1 MGSVDLIASCLDSIR
16 QIGDEIADALVYI
29 DAGTLEA
36 FQFIGA
42 FPLLLELGARAVCG
56 LENASPLDAA
66 ADWHSSFAHPA
77 RKIVVITSRL
87 LSDAHRYILRC
98 LGNHGTVSHCTVLTA
113 ISETGHS
120 AYVDS
125 PLGPDAF
132 REYETL
138 LIQDHEELLK
148 KYGKSDKYKDNI
160 PYTQRDVTS
169 DSGRYSKWGSGV
181 HYGPNSESSP
191 TKKGLSDDE
200 LGSVE
205 ARGKRFS
212 VTVCH
217 FPMIFSPVSS
227 RTFVLPSEGTIAESC
242 LSNRHEDSLSP
253 GLPSISTGT
262 PFDGDEVPP
271 GVTLTAQFLY
281 HLANK
286 MDLKLDIFS
295 LGDTSKVI
303 GKLMMDMSSLYDV
316 GRNKRSAGLLIVDRT
331 IDLLTPCFHGDSFL
345 DRMLSSLPRKERTSL
360 YSVAKNPQTPSKHS
374 QATVKRSPLDIKVP
388 FETVFSREETKG
400 RTSMLSESIMSFLSG
415 WNSAEVDSEVTWL
428 PDYADKAHDE
438 KLGYQLVTLS
448 GSFLSNY
455 AGVRYIE
462 ALLDRGAKD
471 GLMLIKKW
479 LLEALQHEK
488 LSFPSKGRQAVSVS
502 ELHSMVQ
509 VLSRDQLSLVR
520 NRGVIQLA
528 LAAEMALQEPQSSR
542 WDAFTSAERI
552 LSVTSAET
560 TQSLASELRD
570 FINTST
576 SVESHKQ
583 GNTMGSSQGLLSFQ
597 DVLLLTIIGYILA
610 GENFP
615 TSIAGGPFSWE
626 DERSL
631 KDVVVDSILERPS
644 SVKFRF
650 LDGLENELEAKARSK
665 DGDRNNK
672 DSSEPAST
680 TDDFDDQW
688 DSWDDDDNTDHQKEE
703 AYGDMQLKLEVR
715 DRVDQLFK
723 FFHNLSSMRLRNQ
736 ALGEGLAALSRFET
750 DSYSRKGL
758 LYKLLLAVLAR
769 YDIPGLE
776 YHSSAVGRLFKSG
789 LGRFGLGQS
798 KPSFGDQSVLIVFV
812 VGGINTLEVREVM
825 KAISE
830 SSRPDVELILGGT
843 TLLTPDDMFELMLG
857 SSSFT

>member
-1 MGSVDLIASCLDSIR
+1 MGSVDLIAACLDSIR
-16 QIGDEIADALVYI
+16 QIGDEIADTIVYV

-42 FPLLLELGARAVCG
+42 FPLLVELGARAVCS
-56 LENASPLDAA
+56 LENTSPLDAVP
-66 ADWHSSFAHPA
+66 DWHSKFSHPV
-77 RKIVVITSRL
+77 RKIVVLTSRL

-113 ISETGHS
+113 ISEIGHS
-120 AYVDS
+120 AYIDS

-138 LIQDHEELLK
+138 LVQDHEELFK
-148 KYGKSDKYKDNI
+148 KCEKSIKHKDSYTGSDFTSDADKY
-160 PYTQRDVTS
+160 S
-169 DSGRYSKWGSGV
+169 EWGSGV
-181 HYGPNSESSP
+181 HYGSNSESSP
-191 TKKGLSDDE
+191 TKRNLFDGD
-200 LGSVE
+200 LGQLE
-205 ARGKRFS
+205 ASGKRLS
-212 VTVCH
+212 VTVSH
-217 FPMIFSPVSS
+217 FPMIFSPISS
-227 RTFVLPSEGTIAESC
+227 RAFVLPSEGIIADSS
-242 LSNRHEDSLSP
+242 LSNQHEDSLGP
-253 GLPSISTGT
+253 GLPSISTGK
-262 PFDGDEVPP
+262 PFDSDEVPP

-331 IDLLTPCFHGDSFL
+331 VDLLTPCIHGDSFL
-345 DRMLSSLPRKERTSL
+345 DRMLSSLPRKERMSSSF
-360 YSVAKNPQTPSKHS
+360 SVAENPQTPGKHS
-374 QATVKRSPLDIKVP
+374 HTAIKRVPLDIKVP
-388 FETVFSREETKG
+388 FETVFKKEEPKS
-400 RTSMLSESIMSFLSG
+400 RTSMLSEGIMSFMSG

-428 PDYADKAHDE
+428 PDYSNKAHDDRLDSE
-438 KLGYQLVTLS
+438 LGTLS
-448 GSFLSNY
+448 GSLLSNY
-455 AGVRYIE
+455 AGVRYLE
-462 ALLDRGAKD
+462 ALLDRGSKD

-479 LLEALQHEK
+479 LIEALQHEK
-488 LSFPSKGRQAVSVS
+488 LSSASKGRQGATSVS
-502 ELHSMVQ
+502 EIHSMVQ
-509 VLSRDQLSLVR
+509 MLSRDQLSLLR

-528 LAAEMALQEPQSSR
+528 LAAEMTLLEPQSSR

-576 SVESHKQ
+576 SVDSHKQ
-583 GNTMGSSQGLLSFQ
+583 ATTMEPSQGLLSFQ

-644 SVKFRF
+644 SVKLRF
-650 LDGLENELEAKARSK
+650 LDGLDNELEAKARSK
-665 DGDRNNK
+665 DVQRNNK
-672 DSSEPAST
+672 DSTEPASS
-680 TDDFDDQW
+680 TDDFDDEW
-688 DSWDDDDNTDHQKEE
+688 GNWDDNDNADDKEE

-723 FFHNLSSMRLRNQ
+723 LFHKLSSMRLRNQ
-736 ALGEGLAALSRFET
+736 ALGEGLVALSRFET

-758 LYKLLLAVLAR
+758 LYKLLLALLSR
-769 YDIPGLE
+769 YDVPGLE

-798 KPSFGDQSVLIVFV
+798 KPGFGDQSVLIIFV

-857 SSSFT
+857 S

>member
-16 QIGDEIADALVYI
+16 QIGDEIVDSIVYA
-29 DAGTLEA
+29 DAGTLES

-42 FPLLLELGARAVCG
+42 FPLLLELGARAVCS
-56 LENASPLDAA
+56 LENASPLDAV
-66 ADWHSSFAHPA
+66 ADWHSKFSYPV
-77 RKIVVITSRL
+77 RKIVVLTSRL

-98 LGNHGTVSHCTVLTA
+98 LGNNRTVSHCTVLTA
-113 ISETGHS
+113 ISEIGHS
-120 AYVDS
+120 SYVNS

-138 LIQDHEELLK
+138 LIQDHEELFK
-148 KYGKSDKYKDNI
+148 KHEKSDKHKDNI
-160 PYTQRDVTS
+160 HYTGSDFTS
-169 DSGRYSKWGSGV
+169 DTDKNSKWGSGV
-181 HYGPNSESSP
+181 HYGPTSDSSP
-191 TKKGLSDDE
+191 TKRALFDLGQVEEASGKGM
-200 LGSVE
+200 
-205 ARGKRFS
+205 S

-217 FPMIFSPVSS
+217 FPMIFSPISS
-227 RTFVLPSEGTIAESC
+227 RAFVLPSEGIIADSC
-242 LSNRHEDSLSP
+242 LSNQHEDSLGP
-253 GLPSISTGT
+253 GLPSISTGK
-262 PFDGDEVPP
+262 PFDSDEVPP

-295 LGDTSKVI
+295 LGDTSKVV

-316 GRNKRSAGLLIVDRT
+316 GRNKRSAGLLIIDRT
-331 IDLLTPCFHGDSFL
+331 VDLLTPCFHGDSFL
-345 DRMLSSLPRKERTSL
+345 DRMLSSLRQKERMLS
-360 YSVAKNPQTPSKHS
+360 YSVAKNSQTPSKHS
-374 QATVKRSPLDIKVP
+374 QATVKRFPLNIKVP
-388 FETVFSREETKG
+388 FETVFNKEEPKSKI
-400 RTSMLSESIMSFLSG
+400 SMLSEGIMSFVSG
-415 WNSAEVDSEVTWL
+415 WNSAEVDSEATWL
-428 PDYADKAHDE
+428 PDYADKAHDD
-438 KLGYQLVTLS
+438 KLGSELSTLS
-448 GSFLSNY
+448 GSLLSNY
-455 AGVRYIE
+455 AGVRYLE

-479 LLEALQHEK
+479 LIEALQHEK
-488 LSFPSKGRQAVSVS
+488 LSSASKGRQGATSVS
-502 ELHSMVQ
+502 EIHSMVQ
-509 VLSRDQLSLVR
+509 MLSRDQLSLLR

-528 LAAEMALQEPQSSR
+528 LAAEMTLQEPQSSR

-583 GNTMGSSQGLLSFQ
+583 ADTMESSQGLLSFQ

-644 SVKFRF
+644 SVKLCF
-650 LDGLENELEAKARSK
+650 LDGLDNELEAKARSK
-665 DGDRNNK
+665 DGERNNK
-672 DSSEPAST
+672 DSTEPASI
-680 TDDFDDQW
+680 TDDFDDEW
-688 DSWDDDDNTDHQKEE
+688 GNWDDNDNTDHQKEE
-703 AYGDMQLKLEVR
+703 AYGGMQLKLEVR
-715 DRVDQLFK
+715 DRIDQLFK
-723 FFHNLSSMRLRNQ
+723 LFHKLSSMRLRNQ

-750 DSYSRKGL
+750 DGYSRKGL
-758 LYKLLLAVLAR
+758 LYKLLLALLSR
-769 YDIPGLE
+769 YDVPGLE

-798 KPSFGDQSVLIVFV
+798 KPSFGDQSVLIIFV
-812 VGGINTLEVREVM
+812 LGGINTLEVREVM
-825 KAISE
+825 TAISE
-830 SSRPDVELILGGT
+830 SSRPDVELVLGGT

>member
-1 MGSVDLIASCLDSIR
+1 MGSVDLIAACLDSIR
-16 QIGDEIADALVYI
+16 QIRDEIADTIVYV

-42 FPLLLELGARAVCG
+42 FSLLFELGARAVCS
-56 LENASPLDAA
+56 LENASPLDAVV
-66 ADWHSSFAHPA
+66 DLHSKFAYPV
-77 RKIVVITSRL
+77 RKIVVLTSRL

-113 ISETGHS
+113 ISEIGHS

-138 LIQDHEELLK
+138 LVQDHEELFK
-148 KYGKSDKYKDNI
+148 KCEKSNKHKDNI
-160 PYTQRDVTS
+160 SYTGS
-169 DSGRYSKWGSGV
+169 DFTTDADKYSEWGSGV
-181 HYGPNSESSP
+181 HYGSNSESSP
-191 TKKGLSDDE
+191 MKKNLFDGD
-200 LGSVE
+200 LGQLE
-205 ARGKRFS
+205 ASGKGMS
-212 VTVCH
+212 VTVSH
-217 FPMIFSPVSS
+217 FPMIFSPISS
-227 RTFVLPSEGTIAESC
+227 RAFVLPSEGIIADSC
-242 LSNRHEDSLSP
+242 LSNQQEDSLGP
-253 GLPSISTGT
+253 GLPSISTGK
-262 PFDGDEVPP
+262 PFDSDEVPP
-271 GVTLTAQFLY
+271 GVTLTSQFLY

-331 IDLLTPCFHGDSFL
+331 VDLLTPCLHGDSFL
-345 DRMLSSLPRKERTSL
+345 DRMLASLPRKENMSSS
-360 YSVAKNPQTPSKHS
+360 SVAKNPQTPSKHS
-374 QATVKRSPLDIKVP
+374 HAAVKRVPLDIKVS
-388 FETVFSREETKG
+388 FETVFKKEEPRS
-400 RTSMLSESIMSFLSG
+400 RTSMLSEGIMSFMTG
-415 WNSAEVDSEVTWL
+415 WNSADVESEVTWL
-428 PDYADKAHDE
+428 PGYSDKAHDD
-438 KLGYQLVTLS
+438 KLGSDLGTLN
-448 GSFLSNY
+448 GSILSNDT
-455 AGVRYIE
+455 GVRYLE

-479 LLEALQHEK
+479 LIEALQHEK
-488 LSFPSKGRQAVSVS
+488 LSSASKSQQGATFVS
-502 ELHSMVQ
+502 EIHSLVQ
-509 VLSRDQLSLVR
+509 TLSQDQLSLLR

-528 LAAEMALQEPQSSR
+528 LAAEMTLLEPQSSR

-576 SVESHKQ
+576 SVDSHKQ
-583 GNTMGSSQGLLSFQ
+583 ATTMESSQGLLSFR
-597 DVLLLTIIGYILA
+597 DVLLLTIVGYILA

-644 SVKFRF
+644 SVKLRF
-650 LDGLENELEAKARSK
+650 LDGLDNELEAKARSR
-665 DGDRNNK
+665 DVERNNH
-672 DSSEPAST
+672 SAEPASS
-680 TDDFDDQW
+680 TDDFDDEW
-688 DSWDDDDNTDHQKEE
+688 GNWDDNDNADDQKEE

-715 DRVDQLFK
+715 DRIDQLFK
-723 FFHNLSSMRLRNQ
+723 FFHKLSSMRLRNH

-750 DSYSRKGL
+750 DGYSRKGL
-758 LYKLLLAVLAR
+758 LYKLLLALLSR
-769 YDIPGLE
+769 YDVPGLE

-798 KPSFGDQSVLIVFV
+798 KPSFGEQSVLIIFV

-857 SSSFT
+857 S

>member
-1 MGSVDLIASCLDSIR
+1 M
-16 QIGDEIADALVYI
+16 
-29 DAGTLEA
+29 EA

-42 FPLLLELGARAVCG
+42 FPLLLELGARAVCS
-56 LENASPLDAA
+56 LESASPLDAV
-66 ADWHSSFAHPA
+66 ADWHSKFSHQV
-77 RKIVVITSRL
+77 RKILVLTSRL

-113 ISETGHS
+113 ISEIGHS

-138 LIQDHEELLK
+138 LVQDHEELSK
-148 KYGKSDKYKDNI
+148 KCEKSNKCKDNTSYTGSDLTSDADKY
-160 PYTQRDVTS
+160 S
-169 DSGRYSKWGSGV
+169 EWGSGV
-181 HYGPNSESSP
+181 HYGSNSESSP
-191 TKKGLSDDE
+191 TKRNLFDGD
-200 LGSVE
+200 LGQLE
-205 ARGKRFS
+205 ASGKS
-212 VTVCH
+212 
-217 FPMIFSPVSS
+217 
-227 RTFVLPSEGTIAESC
+227 
-242 LSNRHEDSLSP
+242 LSNDHEDCLGP
-253 GLPSISTGT
+253 GLPSISTGK
-262 PFDGDEVPP
+262 PFDSDEVPP

-281 HLANK
+281 HLTNK

-331 IDLLTPCFHGDSFL
+331 VDLLTPCFHGDSFL
-345 DRMLSSLPRKERTSL
+345 DRMLSSLPRKERTTS

-374 QATVKRSPLDIKVP
+374 HAAVKRVPLDIKVP
-388 FETVFSREETKG
+388 FDVVFKKEEHK
-400 RTSMLSESIMSFLSG
+400 RTSILSEGIMSFMSG

-428 PDYADKAHDE
+428 PDYSEKAHDD
-438 KLGYQLVTLS
+438 KLGSDMGTIN
-448 GSFLSNY
+448 GSLLSNY
-455 AGVRYIE
+455 AGVRYLE
-462 ALLDRGAKD
+462 ALLDRGSKD

-479 LLEALQHEK
+479 LTEALKHEK
-488 LSFPSKGRQAVSVS
+488 LSSASKGRQGATSLS
-502 ELHSMVQ
+502 DIHSMVQ
-509 VLSRDQLSLVR
+509 MLSQNQLSLLR

-528 LAAEMALQEPQSSR
+528 LAAEMTLLEPQSSR

-576 SVESHKQ
+576 SVDSHKQ
-583 GNTMGSSQGLLSFQ
+583 AATMESSEGLLSFQ

-644 SVKFRF
+644 SVKLRF
-650 LDGLENELEAKARSK
+650 LDGLVNELEAKARSK
-665 DGDRNNK
+665 DVERSNK
-672 DSSEPAST
+672 DSTEPASN
-680 TDDFDDQW
+680 TDDFDDEW
-688 DSWDDDDNTDHQKEE
+688 GNWDDNDNADDQKEE

-723 FFHNLSSMRLRNQ
+723 YFHKLSSMRLRNH
-736 ALGEGLAALSRFET
+736 ALGEGLAALNRFET
-750 DSYSRKGL
+750 DGYSRKGL
-758 LYKLLLAVLAR
+758 LYKLLIALLSR
-769 YDIPGLE
+769 YDVPGLE

-798 KPSFGDQSVLIVFV
+798 KPSFGDQSVLIIFV
-812 VGGINTLEVREVM
+812 VGGINTLEVRDVM

-830 SSRPDVELILGGT
+830 SSTPDVELILGGT
-843 TLLTPDDMFELMLG
+843 TLLTPDDMFQLMLG
-857 SSSFT
+857 S

>member
-1 MGSVDLIASCLDSIR
+1 MVAVDLIASCQDSIR
-16 QIGDEIADALVYI
+16 QIGDEIADALVYL

-42 FPLLLELGARAVCG
+42 FPLLLELRARAVCS
-56 LENASPLDAA
+56 LESTSPLDAA
-66 ADWHSSFAHPA
+66 AEWNSSFAHPA
-77 RKIVVITSRL
+77 RKIVFITSRL
-87 LSDAHRYILRC
+87 LSDAHRYIIRC

-113 ISETGHS
+113 ISEIGHS

-132 REYETL
+132 REYEIL

-148 KYGKSDKYKDNI
+148 KCGKLNKDKDNI
-160 PYTQRDVTS
+160 PYTERDFTS
-169 DSGRYSKWGSGV
+169 DGDTKWGSGV
-181 HYGPNSESSP
+181 HYGPSESSP
-191 TKKGLSDDE
+191 RKKDFSDDD
-200 LGSVE
+200 LGQVE
-205 ARGKRFS
+205 PRGKRLS

-217 FPMIFSPVSS
+217 FPMIFSPISS
-227 RTFVLPSEGTIAESC
+227 RTFVLPSEGTIAESY
-242 LSNRHEDSLSP
+242 LSNHREDSLSP
-253 GLPSISTGT
+253 GLPSISTGK

-271 GVTLTAQFLY
+271 GLTLTAQFLY

-295 LGDTSKVI
+295 LGDTSRAI

-316 GRNKRSAGLLIVDRT
+316 GRNKSSAGLLIVDRT
-331 IDLLTPCFHGDSFL
+331 IDLLTPCLHGDSFL
-345 DRMLSSLPRKERTSL
+345 DRMLSSLPRKERTSSG
-360 YSVAKNPQTPSKHS
+360 YAAKNPQTPSKHS

-388 FETVFSREETKG
+388 FESAFSKEETKS
-400 RTSMLSESIMSFLSG
+400 RTSMLSESMMAFVSG

-428 PDYADKAHDE
+428 PDYSDKAHDG
-438 KLGYQLVTLS
+438 KVGTLS

-455 AGVRYIE
+455 AGVRYLE

-471 GLMLIKKW
+471 GLVLIKKW
-479 LLEALQHEK
+479 LMEALQLEK
-488 LSFPSKGRQAVSVS
+488 LSSPSKGRQTASIS
-502 ELHSMVQ
+502 ELPSMVQ
-509 VLSRDQLSLVR
+509 MLCQHELSLVR

-528 LAAEMALQEPQSSR
+528 LAAEMALQEPQSTR
-542 WDAFTSAERI
+542 WEAFTSAERI

-560 TQSLASELRD
+560 TQSLASEIRD

-583 GNTMGSSQGLLSFQ
+583 GNTMGSTQGLLTFQ
-597 DVLLLTIIGYILA
+597 DILLLTVVGYILA

-650 LDGLENELEAKARSK
+650 LDGLEKELEAKGRSK
-665 DGDRNNK
+665 DGDRNK
-672 DSSEPAST
+672 DSSEPTSTT

-688 DSWDDDDNTDHQKEE
+688 DNWDDDDDADHQKEE

-723 FFHNLSSMRLRNQ
+723 FFHSLSSMRLRNQ

-758 LYKLLLAVLAR
+758 LYKLILAVLTR
-769 YDIPGLE
+769 FGIPGLE

-798 KPSFGDQSVLIVFV
+798 KPSFGDQSCLIVFV

-830 SSRPDVELILGGT
+830 SGRPDVELILGGT

>member
-1 MGSVDLIASCLDSIR
+1 MVAVDLIASCQDSIR
-16 QIGDEIADALVYI
+16 QIGDEIADALVYL

-42 FPLLLELGARAVCG
+42 FPLLLELGARAVCS
-56 LENASPLDAA
+56 LESTSPLDAA
-66 ADWHSSFAHPA
+66 AEWNSSFAHPA

-87 LSDAHRYILRC
+87 LSDAHRYIIRC

-113 ISETGHS
+113 ISEIGHS

-148 KYGKSDKYKDNI
+148 KCGKLNKDKDNI
-160 PYTQRDVTS
+160 PYTERDFTS
-169 DSGRYSKWGSGV
+169 DGDTKWGSGV
-181 HYGPNSESSP
+181 HYGPSESSP
-191 TKKGLSDDE
+191 RKKDFSNDD
-200 LGSVE
+200 LGQVE
-205 ARGKRFS
+205 ARGKRLS

-217 FPMIFSPVSS
+217 FPMIFSPISS
-227 RTFVLPSEGTIAESC
+227 RTFVLPSEGTIAESY
-242 LSNRHEDSLSP
+242 LSNHREDSLGP
-253 GLPSISTGT
+253 GLPSISTGK
-262 PFDGDEVPP
+262 PFDGNEVPP
-271 GVTLTAQFLY
+271 GLTLTAQFLY

-295 LGDTSKVI
+295 LGDTSRAI

-316 GRNKRSAGLLIVDRT
+316 GRNKSSAGLLIVDRT
-331 IDLLTPCFHGDSFL
+331 IDLLTPCLHGDSFL
-345 DRMLSSLPRKERTSL
+345 DRMLSSLPRKERTSSG
-360 YSVAKNPQTPSKHS
+360 YAAKNPQTPSKHS

-388 FETVFSREETKG
+388 FESAFSKEETKS
-400 RTSMLSESIMSFLSG
+400 RTSMLSESMMAFVSG

-428 PDYADKAHDE
+428 PDYSDKAHDG
-438 KLGYQLVTLS
+438 KVGTLS

-455 AGVRYIE
+455 AGVRYLE

-471 GLMLIKKW
+471 GLVLIKKW
-479 LLEALQHEK
+479 LMEALQLEK
-488 LSFPSKGRQAVSVS
+488 LSSPSKGRQTASIS
-502 ELHSMVQ
+502 ELPSMVQ
-509 VLSRDQLSLVR
+509 MLCQHELSLVR

-528 LAAEMALQEPQSSR
+528 LAAEMALQEPQSTR
-542 WDAFTSAERI
+542 WEAFTSAERI

-560 TQSLASELRD
+560 TQSLASEIRD

-583 GNTMGSSQGLLSFQ
+583 GNTMGSTQGLLTFQ
-597 DVLLLTIIGYILA
+597 DILLLTVVGYILA

-650 LDGLENELEAKARSK
+650 LDGLEKELEAKGRSK
-665 DGDRNNK
+665 DGDRNK
-672 DSSEPAST
+672 DSSEPTSTT

-688 DSWDDDDNTDHQKEE
+688 DNWDDDDDADHQKEE

-723 FFHNLSSMRLRNQ
+723 FFHSLSSMRLRYQ

-758 LYKLLLAVLAR
+758 LYKLILAVLTR
-769 YDIPGLE
+769 FGIPGLE

-798 KPSFGDQSVLIVFV
+798 KPNFGDQSFLIVFV

-830 SSRPDVELILGGT
+830 SGRPDVELILGGT
-843 TLLTPDDMFELMLG
+843 TLLTPDDMFQLMLG

>member
-1 MGSVDLIASCLDSIR
+1 MVAVDLIASCLDSIR
-16 QIGDEIADALVYI
+16 QIGDEITDALVYL

-36 FQFIGA
+36 FQFVGA
-42 FPLLLELGARAVCG
+42 FPLLLELGARAVCS
-56 LENASPLDAA
+56 LESTSPLDAA
-66 ADWHSSFAHPA
+66 AEWNSSFAHPA
-77 RKIVVITSRL
+77 RKIVIITSRL
-87 LSDAHRYILRC
+87 LSDAHRC
-98 LGNHGTVSHCTVLTA
+98 F
-113 ISETGHS
+113 
-120 AYVDS
+120 
-125 PLGPDAF
+125 P
-132 REYETL
+132 EYETL
-138 LIQDHEELLK
+138 LVQDHEELLK
-148 KYGKSDKYKDNI
+148 KSGKLNKYKDNI
-160 PYTQRDVTS
+160 PYTERDFTS
-169 DSGRYSKWGSGV
+169 DGDNKWGSGV
-181 HYGPNSESSP
+181 HYGPSESSP
-191 TKKGLSDDE
+191 RKKDFSDDD
-200 LGSVE
+200 LGQVE
-205 ARGKRFS
+205 AGGKRLS
-212 VTVCH
+212 VIVCH
-217 FPMIFSPVSS
+217 FPMIFSPISS
-227 RTFVLPSEGTIAESC
+227 RTFVLPSEGTIAESY
-242 LSNRHEDSLSP
+242 LSNHREDSLSP
-253 GLPSISTGT
+253 GLPSISTGKA
-262 PFDGDEVPP
+262 FDGDEVPP

-316 GRNKRSAGLLIVDRT
+316 GRNKSSAGLLIVDRT

-345 DRMLSSLPRKERTSL
+345 DRMLSSLPRKERTSS
-360 YSVAKNPQTPSKHS
+360 YYVAKNPQTPSKHT
-374 QATVKRSPLDIKVP
+374 QAAVKRSPLDIKVP
-388 FETVFSREETKG
+388 FETAFSTEETKC
-400 RTSMLSESIMSFLSG
+400 RTSMLSESMMAFVSG

-428 PDYADKAHDE
+428 PDYTDKAHDD
-438 KLGYQLVTLS
+438 KVGSIS

-455 AGVRYIE
+455 DGVRYLE
-462 ALLDRGAKD
+462 ALLDRGSKD

-479 LLEALQHEK
+479 LMEALKLEK
-488 LSFPSKGRQAVSVS
+488 LSFPSKGRQAASVS

-509 VLSRDQLSLVR
+509 MLCQHQLSLVR

-528 LAAEMALQEPQSSR
+528 LAAEMALQEPQSTR

-560 TQSLASELRD
+560 TQSLASEIRD

-583 GNTMGSSQGLLSFQ
+583 GNTMGSSQGLLTFQ
-597 DVLLLTIIGYILA
+597 DILLLTIIGYILA

-650 LDGLENELEAKARSK
+650 LDGLEKELEAIARSK
-665 DGDRNNK
+665 DADRNK
-672 DSSEPAST
+672 DFSEPTSTT

-688 DSWDDDDNTDHQKEE
+688 DDWDDDDDNTDNQKEE
-703 AYGDMQLKLEVR
+703 AYGNMQLKLEVR

-723 FFHNLSSMRLRNQ
+723 FFHILSSMRLRNQ
-736 ALGEGLAALSRFET
+736 VLGEGLAALSRFET

-758 LYKLLLAVLAR
+758 LYKLILAVLTR

-798 KPSFGDQSVLIVFV
+798 KPSFGDQSVLIIFV

-843 TLLTPDDMFELMLG
+843 TLLSPDDMFELMLG

>member
-1 MGSVDLIASCLDSIR
+1 MGSVDLIASCLVAIR
-16 QIGDEIADALVYI
+16 QVGDEISGSIVYI

-42 FPLLLELGARAVCG
+42 FPLLLELGARAVCS
-56 LENASPLDAA
+56 LENSSPLDAA
-66 ADWHSSFAHPA
+66 ADWTSNFSHPA
-77 RKIVVITSRL
+77 RKIVVITSCL

-98 LGNHGTVSHCTVLTA
+98 LGNHGAISHCTVLTA
-113 ISETGHS
+113 VSEVGHS

-138 LIQDHEELLK
+138 LIQDHDELFK
-148 KYGKSDKYKDNI
+148 KHGNLDKNKDSHDMETDFTLHVDNKS
-160 PYTQRDVTS
+160 
-169 DSGRYSKWGSGV
+169 GSGMQ
-181 HYGPNSESSP
+181 YETNSESSP
-191 TKKGLSDDE
+191 TKRNLFDE
-200 LGSVE
+200 NLAQVE
-205 ARGKRFS
+205 GRGRNFS

-217 FPMIFSPVSS
+217 FPMIFSPISS
-227 RTFVLPSEGTIAESC
+227 RAFVLPSEGIIADSY
-242 LSNRHEDSLSP
+242 LSNPHEDSLGP
-253 GLPSISTGT
+253 GLPSISAGK
-262 PFDGDEVPP
+262 PFDSDEVPP

-295 LGDTSKVI
+295 FGDTSKVI

-316 GRNKRSAGLLIVDRT
+316 GRHKRSAGLLIIDRT
-331 IDLLTPCFHGDSFL
+331 VDLLTPCIHGDSFI
-345 DRMLSSLPRKERTSL
+345 DRMMSSLPRKERMSSCL
-360 YSVAKNPQTPSKHS
+360 AAKNPQTPSKHAP
-374 QATVKRSPLDIKVP
+374 ATINRSPLDFKIP
-388 FETVFSREETKG
+388 FQTVFGKKETKS
-400 RTSMLSESIMSFLSG
+400 RTSVLSESIMSFVSG
-415 WNSAEVDSEVTWL
+415 WNSEEVDSEVTWL
-428 PDYADKAHDE
+428 PDYADKADDD
-438 KLGYQLVTLS
+438 KLGSQLGTIT
-448 GSFLSNY
+448 GSFLSNNS
-455 AGVRYIE
+455 GVRFLE
-462 ALLDRGAKD
+462 ALLDKGEKD

-479 LLEALQHEK
+479 LIEALQHEK
-488 LSFPSKGRQAVSVS
+488 LSFASKGRQGVASLS
-502 ELHSMVQ
+502 EIRSMVEM
-509 VLSRDQLSLVR
+509 LSRNQLSLLKNKR
-520 NRGVIQLA
+520 VIQLA
-528 LAAEMALQEPQSSR
+528 LAAEMAFREPQSSR
-542 WDAFTSAERI
+542 WEAFTSAERI

-576 SVESHKQ
+576 SVESHKRASA
-583 GNTMGSSQGLLSFQ
+583 MESSQGLLSFQ
-597 DVLLLTIIGYILA
+597 DVLLLTVIGYILA

-626 DERSL
+626 DEHSL

-644 SVKFRF
+644 SVKLRF
-650 LDGLENELEAKARSK
+650 LDGLDNELVAKARSK
-665 DGDRNNK
+665 GSEKNNK
-672 DSSEPAST
+672 DSTEPASSA
-680 TDDFDDQW
+680 DDFDDEW
-688 DSWDDDDNTDHQKEE
+688 GNWDDDDNTDQKDE

-723 FFHNLSSMRLRNQ
+723 FFHKLSSMRLRNQ
-736 ALGEGLAALSRFET
+736 GFGEGLAALSRFET
-750 DSYSRKGL
+750 DTYSRKGL
-758 LYKLLLAVLAR
+758 LYKLLLALLSRFDV
-769 YDIPGLE
+769 PGLE

-825 KAISE
+825 NAISE

-857 SSSFT
+857 SSSIS

>member
-16 QIGDEIADALVYI
+16 QVGDAISGSIVYI

-42 FPLLLELGARAVCG
+42 FPLLLELGARAVCS
-56 LENASPLDAA
+56 LENSSPLDAV
-66 ADWHSSFAHPA
+66 ADWNSNFSHPA
-77 RKIVVITSRL
+77 RKIVVITSCL

-98 LGNHGTVSHCTVLTA
+98 LGNHGAISHCTVLTA
-113 ISETGHS
+113 VSEVGHS

-132 REYETL
+132 
-138 LIQDHEELLK
+138 H
-148 KYGKSDKYKDNI
+148 
-160 PYTQRDVTS
+160 
-169 DSGRYSKWGSGV
+169 
-181 HYGPNSESSP
+181 
-191 TKKGLSDDE
+191 
-200 LGSVE
+200 
-205 ARGKRFS
+205 
-212 VTVCH
+212 
-217 FPMIFSPVSS
+217 
-227 RTFVLPSEGTIAESC
+227 
-242 LSNRHEDSLSP
+242 SLSP
-253 GLPSISTGT
+253 GLPSISAGK
-262 PFDGDEVPP
+262 PFDSDEVPP

-295 LGDTSKVI
+295 FGDTSKVI

-316 GRNKRSAGLLIVDRT
+316 GRHKRSAGLLIIDRT
-331 IDLLTPCFHGDSFL
+331 VDLLTPCIHGDSFI
-345 DRMLSSLPRKERTSL
+345 DRMMSSLPCMERMSSCL
-360 YSVAKNPQTPSKHS
+360 AAKNPQTPSKHAP
-374 QATVKRSPLDIKVP
+374 ATINRSPLDFKIP
-388 FETVFSREETKG
+388 FQTVFGKEETKS
-400 RTSMLSESIMSFLSG
+400 RTSVLSESIMSFVSG
-415 WNSAEVDSEVTWL
+415 WNSEEVDSEVTWL
-428 PDYADKAHDE
+428 PDYADKADDD
-438 KLGYQLVTLS
+438 KLGSQLGTIT
-448 GSFLSNY
+448 GSFLSNNS
-455 AGVRYIE
+455 GVRFLE
-462 ALLDRGAKD
+462 VLLDKGEKD

-479 LLEALQHEK
+479 LVEALQHEK
-488 LSFPSKGRQAVSVS
+488 LSFASKGRQGVASVS
-502 ELHSMVQ
+502 EIRSMVEM
-509 VLSRDQLSLVR
+509 LSRNQLSLLK
-520 NRGVIQLA
+520 NKGVIQLA
-528 LAAEMALQEPQSSR
+528 LAVEMALREPQSSR
-542 WDAFTSAERI
+542 WEAFTSAERI

-583 GNTMGSSQGLLSFQ
+583 ASAMESSQGLLSFQ
-597 DVLLLTIIGYILA
+597 DVLLLSVIGYILA

-644 SVKFRF
+644 SVKLRF
-650 LDGLENELEAKARSK
+650 LDGLDNELVAKARSK
-665 DGDRNNK
+665 GSEKNSK
-672 DSSEPAST
+672 DSTEPASSA
-680 TDDFDDQW
+680 DDFDDEW
-688 DSWDDDDNTDHQKEE
+688 GNWDDDDNSDQKDE

-723 FFHNLSSMRLRNQ
+723 FFHKLSSMRLRNQ
-736 ALGEGLAALSRFET
+736 GLGEGLAALSRFET
-750 DSYSRKGL
+750 DTYSRKGL
-758 LYKLLLAVLAR
+758 LYKLLLALLSRFDV
-769 YDIPGLE
+769 PGLE

-825 KAISE
+825 NAISE
-830 SSRPDVELILGGT
+830 SSRPDMELILGGT

-857 SSSFT
+857 SSSIS

>member
-1 MGSVDLIASCLDSIR
+1 MVAVDLIASCLDSIR
-16 QIGDEIADALVYI
+16 QIGDEITDALVYL

-42 FPLLLELGARAVCG
+42 FPLLLELGARAVCS
-56 LENASPLDAA
+56 LESTSPLDAA
-66 ADWHSSFAHPA
+66 AEWNSSFSHPA

-113 ISETGHS
+113 ISEIGHS

-138 LIQDHEELLK
+138 LIQDHDELLK
-148 KYGKSDKYKDNI
+148 KSGKLNKDKDNI
-160 PYTQRDVTS
+160 LYTERDFT
-169 DSGRYSKWGSGV
+169 DGDNKWGSGV
-181 HYGPNSESSP
+181 HYGPSESSP
-191 TKKGLSDDE
+191 RKKDFSDDD
-200 LGSVE
+200 LGQVE
-205 ARGKRFS
+205 ARGMRLS

-217 FPMIFSPVSS
+217 FPMIFSPISS
-227 RTFVLPSEGTIAESC
+227 RTFVLPSEGTIAESY
-242 LSNRHEDSLSP
+242 LSNHREDSLSP
-253 GLPSISTGT
+253 GLPSISTGKA
-262 PFDGDEVPP
+262 FDGDEVPP

-316 GRNKRSAGLLIVDRT
+316 GRNKSSAGLLIVDRT

-345 DRMLSSLPRKERTSL
+345 DRMLSSLPRKEKTSS
-360 YSVAKNPQTPSKHS
+360 YYVAKNPQTPSKHT
-374 QATVKRSPLDIKVP
+374 QAAVKRPPLDIKVP
-388 FETVFSREETKG
+388 FETAFTKEETKG
-400 RTSMLSESIMSFLSG
+400 RTSMLSENMMAFVSG
-415 WNSAEVDSEVTWL
+415 WNSAEADSEVTWL
-428 PDYADKAHDE
+428 PDYTDKAYDG
-438 KLGYQLVTLS
+438 KVGTIS

-455 AGVRYIE
+455 AGVRYLE
-462 ALLDRGAKD
+462 ALVDRGTKD

-479 LLEALQHEK
+479 LMEALQLEK
-488 LSFPSKGRQAVSVS
+488 LPFPSKGRQAASVS

-509 VLSRDQLSLVR
+509 MLCQHELSLIR
-520 NRGVIQLA
+520 NRGIIQLA
-528 LAAEMALQEPQSSR
+528 LAAEMALQEPQSTR

-560 TQSLASELRD
+560 TQSLASEIRD

-583 GNTMGSSQGLLSFQ
+583 GLLTFQ
-597 DVLLLTIIGYILA
+597 DILLLTIIGYMLA

-631 KDVVVDSILERPS
+631 KDVLVDSILERPS

-650 LDGLENELEAKARSK
+650 LDGLEKELEAKARSK
-665 DGDRNNK
+665 DADRNK
-672 DSSEPAST
+672 GSSEPTST
-680 TDDFDDQW
+680 TADDFDDQW
-688 DSWDDDDNTDHQKEE
+688 DNWDDDDNTDNQKEE
-703 AYGDMQLKLEVR
+703 VYGDMQLKLEVR

-723 FFHNLSSMRLRNQ
+723 FLHNLSSMRLRNQ
-736 ALGEGLAALSRFET
+736 VLGEGLAALSRFET
-750 DSYSRKGL
+750 DSYSRKCL
-758 LYKLLLAVLAR
+758 LYKLILAVLTR

-843 TLLTPDDMFELMLG
+843 TLLSADDMFELMLG